1 MHRPAFEEGSPRDG
15 VPLRES
21 RPHPVERLGLLWREP
36 VERRDL
42 EQLPVE
48 PKHRAERSIAEPR
61 RACHYGVEHWLDV
74 GRRATD
80 DAENLAR
87 RRLAL
92 QGLPCL
98 VEQSYILDGDHRLV
112 GKGLEERD
120 LFVRERI
127 CLGAPEPYRAYRHP
141 LPQ

>member
-48 PKHRAERSIAEPR
+48 PKHRAKRSIAEPR

-92 QGLPCL
+92 ERLLRLG
-98 VEQSYILDGDHRLV
+98 EQPDVLNSDDGLV
-112 GKGLEERD
+112 GERLEESN
-120 LFVRERI
+120 LTVR
-127 CLGAPEPYRAYRHP
+127 
-141 LPQ
+141 